1 MCVCDFESKF
11 FLIMLQD
18 ENLVR
23 EKAKNSYHSFL
34 DQRLPEIKRENS
46 EISSKNA
53 YTIAREEW
61 SQKKRQ
67 DNNIVKKPR
76 GRPKKV
82 VDPNQDNDSVV
93 SGNSNGSNGK
103 RGRPPKNPLINHLV
117 NFEKF
122 LKWSDKY
129 VFGDLE
135 EEFNKG
141 QNDLNIDKETF
152 QLFLGHLNPNSEL
165 RQLLNKKNA
174 PKKNRGRP
182 KGSKNKNT
190 QEKEEINDQ
199 PEETPPEVIQFNQDL
214 ENIFDQIDN
223 V

>member
-1 MCVCDFESKF
+1 
-11 FLIMLQD
+11 MLQD

-23 EKAKNSYHSFL
+23 EKTKNPYHSFL
-34 DQRLPEIKRENS
+34 DQRLPEIKRENP
-46 EISSKNA
+46 EISSKSA

-61 SQKKRQ
+61 SQKKTQQ
-67 DNNIVKKPR
+67 DNIVKKPR

-82 VDPNQDNDSVV
+82 IDPNQDNDSVASV
-93 SGNSNGSNGK
+93 NSNSSNGK
-103 RGRPPKNPLINHLV
+103 RGRPPKNPLINHLPK
-117 NFEKF
+117 FETF
-122 LKWSDKY
+122 LKWSEKY

-190 QEKEEINDQ
+190 QEKEEINDK